1 MSEYAEPRSALVG
14 RDGGRPVVA
23 GYDGS
28 PASKHALAYAAG
40 LARRGD
46 HWLVVV
52 HVSRLGGMTPVSLT
66 LATLDWLYA
75 ELAEVDLSG
84 LDVEIIWRTGDPA
97 GEILKLTRERHADA
111 IVIGASRRPRNVK
124 SLPTRLAR
132 HALCPAVVV
141 P

>member
-1 MSEYAEPRSALVG
+1 MAG
-14 RDGGRPVVA
+14 RHGGQPVLA

-46 HWLVVV
+46 HWLVV
-52 HVSRLGGMTPVSLT
+52 
-66 LATLDWLYA
+66 
-75 ELAEVDLSG
+75 
-84 LDVEIIWRTGDPA
+84 EIIWRTGDPTA
-97 GEILKLTRERHADA
+97 ELLKITAEWHADA
-111 IVIGASRRPRNVK
+111 IVIGTSRRLRNVI

-132 HALCPAVVV
+132 HARCPAVVV